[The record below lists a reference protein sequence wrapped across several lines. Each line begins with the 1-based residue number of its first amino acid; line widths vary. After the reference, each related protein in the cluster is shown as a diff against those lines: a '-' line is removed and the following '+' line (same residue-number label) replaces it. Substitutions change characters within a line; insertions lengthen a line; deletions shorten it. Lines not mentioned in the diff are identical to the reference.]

1 MSSTMKIHRE
11 QIIDT
16 AMSLLDRDGLE
27 GVTVRKVAAELH
39 VHAGALYWHVQN
51 KQELLDEM
59 ANMLLSAYF
68 AHVEGP
74 TPEQDWSDWLEGTCL
89 RLRQAMLAHREG
101 ARVVAGAGFGRA
113 VLLAQL
119 VDTTIRN
126 LLAAGFS
133 LRLAFLTCST
143 TLSYVYGFVIEEQAA
158 PNADPVNKAH
168 ASDESMIAAVQSEK
182 QANNYT
188 SDMDFLAGLQ
198 MILAGAKQK
207 IMHPSL

>member
-1 MSSTMKIHRE
+1 MKIHRE

-27 GVTVRKVAAELH
+27 GVTLRKVAAELH
-39 VHAGALYWHVQN
+39 VHAGALYWHVKN

-59 ANMLLSAYF
+59 ANVLLSEQF
-68 AHVEGP
+68 AHFEGP
-74 TPEQDWSDWLEGTCL
+74 APEQDWSEWLESMCL

-113 VLLAQL
+113 IMLARL
-119 VDTTIRN
+119 VDMTIRN
-126 LLAAGFS
+126 LVIAGFT

-158 PNADPVNKAH
+158 PTANTVSKARS
-168 ASDESMIAAVQSEK
+168 SDESMIAAVQREN
-182 QANNYT
+182 QANAYT
-188 SDMDFLAGLQ
+188 ADTDFLGGLEL
-198 MILAGAKQK
+198 ILYGASQKLTKQ
-207 IMHPSL
+207 PS